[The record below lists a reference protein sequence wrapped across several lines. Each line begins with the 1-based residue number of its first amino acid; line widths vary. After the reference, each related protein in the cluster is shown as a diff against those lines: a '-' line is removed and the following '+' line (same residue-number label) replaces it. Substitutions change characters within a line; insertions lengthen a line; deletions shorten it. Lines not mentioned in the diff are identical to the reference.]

1 MIFKFKQGQKVML
14 IKSNKISVIQDIH
27 DNKNG
32 TFRYGLKGDSVWREP
47 EELELIPIKCPEY
60 FYE

>member
-1 MIFKFKQGQKVML
+1 ML